1 MPLLRSLKMPKRF
14 RLGLQVN
21 TTQRTFRWSETREL
35 ALAAETRGL
44 ASLWTEDHLF
54 YRSKA
59 GQIIG
64 PWDPYTTLGAL
75 AAVTSRVRIGAL
87 VTPLTLHHPL
97 QLARM
102 AVSLDEVSGG
112 RFVLGVGA
120 GWASDEHAAVGAR
133 IDLRIGRFEE
143 AFGALLQ
150 LFDTGHAAV
159 SGQHLDFEGWLLPHP
174 MVRRRPELIV
184 GSLAPRLLRAALPE
198 VDGWNWD
205 GFHNDVQD
213 FKADWAKVRA
223 LAEDVG
229 RDPETISRSA
239 HLVVRTDGAEGLPI
253 DPISFPII
261 QGGVNEIAD
270 ALAAFA
276 EAGVDEFMLI
286 LDPARPSAIEILAR
300 AGEQAMA

>member
-1 MPLLRSLKMPKRF
+1 MPI
-14 RLGLQVN
+14 GGD
-21 TTQRTFRWSETREL
+21 
-35 ALAAETRGL
+35 AAG
-44 ASLWTEDHLF
+44 
-54 YRSKA
+54 
-59 GQIIG
+59 
-64 PWDPYTTLGAL
+64 
-75 AAVTSRVRIGAL
+75 
-87 VTPLTLHHPL
+87 
-97 QLARM
+97 
-102 AVSLDEVSGG
+102 
-112 RFVLGVGA
+112 GVGA

-133 IDLRIGRFEE
+133 TDLRIGRFEE

-174 MVRRRPELIV
+174 MVRRRRELIV

-223 LAEDVG
+223 VAEDVG

-261 QGGVNEIAD
+261 QGGVDEHIGSAS
-270 ALAAFA
+270 ALALLPPSIGPDDRGRGIGQALMHT
-276 EAGVDEFMLI
+276 VL
-286 LDPARPSAIEILAR
+286 LARPNSAATKKPRFTLEIGAP
-300 AGEQAMA
+300 G